1 MTTQQ
6 PHRRPGGRRRR
17 SRRGTVLGASAVAA
31 ALVAGG
37 VVVLASS
44 ASAAPLGA
52 VYTRTSGWDSGYTG
66 QYLVTNPADQ
76 AIEDW
81 TLTFDLPA
89 GAKID
94 SLWNATFTAEGG
106 HITVRPESWSK
117 RLEPGR
123 SVVVGY
129 VAQGTGAAQAEPGNC
144 LINKTSCK
152 AGDGTAPT
160 PSGRPTGT
168 ATASASASPS
178 ASVPATA
185 TASASA
191 TATATATGTARP
203 TTGAPSP
210 TGTAT
215 VRPTAPVT
223 PTPSATTTAT
233 AAPTTPVPTTPAPT
247 ATATGTPAPAG
258 GGRFAP
264 YVDTSLYPPYDLV
277 ATAKATGVKDF
288 TLAFVVS
295 GGGCTPKWG
304 GVTELADDAVAA
316 RIGALRA
323 IGGDVRVSF
332 GGANGSE
339 LALACSSVAD
349 LTAVYQRTVDAFGL
363 TRLDFDVEGGAIA
376 NSAAN
381 TRRAQAVAQLQ
392 KNAAAKGK
400 ALDVSFTLPALPSG
414 LTQEGVNLVAD
425 AKNNGVAIGAVNI
438 MAMDYGDGVAPDPQG
453 RMGTYAIAAAT
464 ATQAQVKSV
473 LGLDDAAAW
482 RRVAVTPMIGVN
494 DVASEIFTV
503 ADAKQLA
510 EFARSKHLAW
520 LAMWSGTRDKACE
533 GGAKAYADASCSSI
547 VQQPLDFTRA
557 LGAYTG

>member
-6 PHRRPGGRRRR
+6 PHRRQGGRRRR
-17 SRRGTVLGASAVAA
+17 SRKGLLIGASAVAA

-44 ASAAPLGA
+44 ASAASLGA
-52 VYTRTSGWDSGYTG
+52 VYSRTSSWDSGFTG
-66 QYLVTNPADQ
+66 QYLVTNPDGS

-81 TLTFDLPA
+81 TLSFDLPA
-89 GAKID
+89 GARID
-94 SLWNATFTAEGG
+94 SLWNATFTAEGQ
-106 HITVRPESWSK
+106 HITVRPEAWSK
-117 RLEPGR
+117 RLEAGK
-123 SVVVGY
+123 SIVVGF
-129 VAQGTGAAQAEPGNC
+129 VAQGSGAAQAEPGNC
-144 LINKTSCK
+144 LINKASCK
-152 AGDGTAPT
+152 PGDGTAPT
-160 PSGRPTGT
+160 PSGRPTT
-168 ATASASASPS
+168 TPTASPS
-178 ASVPATA
+178 
-185 TASASA
+185 ASASA
-191 TATATATGTARP
+191 TATAVPTPTATATA
-203 TTGAPSP
+203 TATGAPSP
-210 TGTAT
+210 TATAT
-215 VRPTAPVT
+215 PRPTTPAP
-223 PTPSATTTAT
+223 TAT
-233 AAPTTPVPTTPAPT
+233 ATATAVPTTPAPT

-258 GGRFAP
+258 GAGFAP

-304 GVTELADDAVAA
+304 GVSDLAADAVAA
-316 RIGALRA
+316 QIGALRA

-332 GGANGSE
+332 GGANGTE

-349 LTAVYQRTVDAFGL
+349 LTAVYQKTVDAYGL
-363 TRLDFDVEGGAIA
+363 TKVDFDVEGGAIA
-376 NSAAN
+376 NAAAN
-381 TRRAQAVAQLQ
+381 TRRAQAIVQLQ

-400 ALDVSFTLPALPSG
+400 ALDVSYTLPVLPSG

-438 MAMDYGDGVAPDPQG
+438 MAMDFGDGVAPNPQG
-453 RMGTYAIAAAT
+453 QMGKYAIAAAT

-482 RRVAVTPMIGVN
+482 RKVAVTPMIGVN
-494 DVASEIFTV
+494 DVASEVFTV

-510 EFARSKHLAW
+510 DFAKSKHLAW

>member
-6 PHRRPGGRRRR
+6 PPHRRPGGRRRR
-17 SRRGTVLGASAVAA
+17 SRKGMLLGASAVAA

-44 ASAAPLGA
+44 ASAASLGA
-52 VYTRTSGWDSGYTG
+52 VYSRTSSWDSGFTG
-66 QYLVTNPADQ
+66 QYLVTNPDSS

-81 TLTFDLPA
+81 TLSFDLPA
-89 GAKID
+89 GARID
-94 SLWNATFTAEGG
+94 SLWNATFTAEGQ
-106 HITVRPESWSK
+106 HITVRPEAWSK
-117 RLEPGR
+117 RLEAGR
-123 SVVVGY
+123 SIVVGF
-129 VAQGTGAAQAEPGNC
+129 VAQGSGAAQGEPGNC

-152 AGDGTAPT
+152 PGDGTAPT
-160 PSGRPTGT
+160 PSGRPTTT
-168 ATASASASPS
+168 ATASPS
-178 ASVPATA
+178 ASAPPTATA

-191 TATATATGTARP
+191 TATPTA
-203 TTGAPSP
+203 TGAPSP
-210 TGTAT
+210 TATAT
-215 VRPTAPVT
+215 PRPTTPAPT
-223 PTPSATTTAT
+223 ATATATTTA
-233 AAPTTPVPTTPAPT
+233 APTTPAPT

-258 GGRFAP
+258 GAGFSP
-264 YVDTSLYPPYDLV
+264 FVDTSLYPPYDLV
-277 ATAKATGVKDF
+277 ATAKATGVKHF
-288 TLAFVVS
+288 NLGFVVS

-304 GVTELADDAVAA
+304 GVSDLAADAVAA
-316 RIGALRA
+316 QIGALRA
-323 IGGDVRVSF
+323 IGGDVRASF

-349 LTAVYQRTVDAFGL
+349 LAAVYQKTVDAYGL
-363 TRLDFDVEGGAIA
+363 TKVDFDVEGGAIA
-376 NSAAN
+376 NTAAN

-400 ALDVSFTLPALPSG
+400 TLEVSFTLPVLPSG
-414 LTQEGVNLVAD
+414 LTQEGVNLIAD
-425 AKNNGVAIGAVNI
+425 AKNNGVAIDAVNI
-438 MAMDYGDGVAPDPQG
+438 MAMDFGDGVAPNPQG
-453 RMGTYAIAAAT
+453 QMGKYAIAAAT

-482 RRVAVTPMIGVN
+482 HKVAVTPMIGVN
-494 DVASEIFTV
+494 DVASEVFTV

-510 EFARSKHLAW
+510 DFAKSKHLAW

-547 VQQPLDFTRA
+547 VQQPLDFTRT

>member
-17 SRRGTVLGASAVAA
+17 SRKGAVLGASAVAA

-44 ASAAPLGA
+44 ASAASLGA
-52 VYTRTSGWDSGYTG
+52 VYTRTSSWDSGYTG
-66 QYLVTNPADQ
+66 QYLVTNPADR

-123 SVVVGY
+123 SVVVGF
-129 VAQGTGAAQAEPGNC
+129 VAQGAGAAQAEPGHC
-144 LINKTSCK
+144 LINKTSCTT
-152 AGDGTAPT
+152 GDGTAPT
-160 PSGRPTGT
+160 PSGRPTGGAT
-168 ATASASASPS
+168 ASPTASASPSTTASASAS
-178 ASVPATA
+178 A
-185 TASASA
+185 TASG
-191 TATATATGTARP
+191 TATVRP

-215 VRPTAPVT
+215 TRPTTPAPTATATATGTVT
-223 PTPSATTTAT
+223 PTGPA
-233 AAPTTPVPTTPAPT
+233 PTTPAPT
-247 ATATGTPAPAG
+247 ATATGTPAPVG
-258 GGRFAP
+258 GARFAP

-304 GVTELADDAVAA
+304 GVSDLAADAVAA
-316 RIGALRA
+316 QIGALRA

-349 LTAVYQRTVDAFGL
+349 LTAVYQRTVDAYGL

-376 NSAAN
+376 NAAAN

-438 MAMDYGDGVAPDPQG
+438 MAMDFGDGVAPDPQG
-453 RMGTYAIAAAT
+453 QMGKYAIAAAT

-494 DVASEIFTV
+494 DVASEVFTV

-510 EFARSKHLAW
+510 EFAKSKHLAW

>member
-1 MTTQQ
+1 MTTQ
-6 PHRRPGGRRRR
+6 PNRRPGRRRR
-17 SRRGTVLGASAVAA
+17 SRKGTVIGASAVAA

-44 ASAAPLGA
+44 ASAASLGA
-52 VYTRTSGWDSGYTG
+52 VYSRTSTWDAGYTG
-66 QYLVTNPADQ
+66 QYLVTNPDSG

-81 TLTFDLPA
+81 TLSFDLPA

-94 SLWNATFTAEGG
+94 SLWNATFSATGQ
-106 HITVRPESWSK
+106 HITVKPESWNK

-123 SVVVGY
+123 SVVVGF
-129 VAQGTGAAQAEPGNC
+129 VAQGSGAAQGEPGNC
-144 LINKTSCK
+144 LINNVSCK

-160 PSGRPTGT
+160 PSGRPTT
-168 ATASASASPS
+168 SP
-178 ASVPATA
+178 
-185 TASASA
+185 SASA
-191 TATATATGTARP
+191 TATAVPTSATPTPTATAQP
-203 TTGAPSP
+203 TTAPPSP
-210 TGTAT
+210 TAT
-215 VRPTAPVT
+215 VK
-223 PTPSATTTAT
+223 
-233 AAPTTPVPTTPAPT
+233 PTTPAPTPTTVPTPT
-247 ATATGTPAPAG
+247 ATATGTPVPATG
-258 GGRFAP
+258 AGFAP
-264 YVDTSLYPPYDLV
+264 FVDTSLYPPYDLV
-277 ATAKATGVKDF
+277 ATAKASGVKNF

-295 GGGCTPKWG
+295 GGGCVPKWG
-304 GVTELADDAVAA
+304 GVSDLSADAVAA
-316 RIGALRA
+316 QIGALRA

-349 LTAVYQRTVDAFGL
+349 LTAVYQKTVDTFGL
-363 TRLDFDVEGGAIA
+363 TKIDFDVEGGAIG
-376 NSAAN
+376 NTAAN
-381 TRRAQAVAQLQ
+381 TRRAQSIAQLQ

-400 ALDVSFTLPALPSG
+400 ALDVSYTLPALPSG

-438 MAMDYGDGVAPDPQG
+438 MAMDFGDGVAPNPQG
-453 RMGTYAIAAAT
+453 QMGKYAIAAAT

-473 LGLDDAAAW
+473 LGLDDASAW
-482 RRVAVTPMIGVN
+482 RKVAVTPMIGVN

-510 EFARSKHLAW
+510 DFATAKHLAW
-520 LAMWSGTRDKACE
+520 LAMWSGTRDKACD

-557 LGAYTG
+557 LGAYAG

>member
-1 MTTQQ
+1 MTTQ
-6 PHRRPGGRRRR
+6 PNRRPGRRRR
-17 SRRGTVLGASAVAA
+17 SRKGVVLGASAVAA

-44 ASAAPLGA
+44 ASAASLGA
-52 VYTRTSGWDSGYTG
+52 VYSRTSTWDAGYTG
-66 QYLVTNPADQ
+66 QYLVSNPDGS
-76 AIEDW
+76 AIENW

-94 SLWNATFTAEGG
+94 SLWNATFSAEGQ
-106 HITVRPESWSK
+106 HITVKPESWNK
-117 RLEPGR
+117 RLEPGK
-123 SVVVGY
+123 SVVVGF
-129 VAQGTGAAQAEPGNC
+129 VAQGAGAAQAEPGNC
-144 LINKTSCK
+144 LINNVSCK

-160 PSGRPTGT
+160 PSGRPTSTPTTSPT
-168 ATASASASPS
+168 ATTAP
-178 ASVPATA
+178 TA
-185 TASASA
+185 TP
-191 TATATATGTARP
+191 TATATAKP
-203 TTGAPSP
+203 TTAPPSP
-210 TGTAT
+210 T
-215 VRPTAPVT
+215 
-223 PTPSATTTAT
+223 AT
-233 AAPTTPVPTTPAPT
+233 AKPTTPAPT
-247 ATATGTPAPAG
+247 ATTTPAPTPTTTGAPVPAAG
-258 GGRFAP
+258 AGFAP

-277 ATAKATGVKDF
+277 ATAKATGVKNF
-288 TLAFVVS
+288 NLAFVVS

-304 GVTELADDAVAA
+304 GVSDLAADAVAA
-316 RIGALRA
+316 QIGALRA
-323 IGGDVRVSF
+323 AGGDVRVSF

-349 LTAVYQRTVDAFGL
+349 LTAVYQKTVDAFGL
-363 TRLDFDVEGGAIA
+363 TKVDFDVEGGAIS
-376 NSAAN
+376 NTAAN
-381 TRRAQAVAQLQ
+381 TRRAQAIAQLQ
-392 KNAAAKGK
+392 RNAATKGK

-438 MAMDYGDGVAPDPQG
+438 MAMDFGDGVAPNPQG
-453 RMGTYAIAAAT
+453 QMGKYAIAAAT

-473 LGLDDAAAW
+473 LGVDDAAAW
-482 RRVAVTPMIGVN
+482 RKVAVTPMIGVN

-510 EFARSKHLAW
+510 DFATSKHLAW

-557 LGAYTG
+557 LGAYAG

>member
-6 PHRRPGGRRRR
+6 PHRRQGGRRRR
-17 SRRGTVLGASAVAA
+17 SRKGMLIGASAVAA

-44 ASAAPLGA
+44 ASAASLGA
-52 VYTRTSGWDSGYTG
+52 VYSRTSSWDSGFTG
-66 QYLVTNPADQ
+66 QYLVTNPDSS

-81 TLTFDLPA
+81 TLSFDLPA
-89 GAKID
+89 GARID
-94 SLWNATFTAEGG
+94 SLWNATFTAEGQ
-106 HITVRPESWSK
+106 HITVRPEAWSK
-117 RLEPGR
+117 RLEAGK
-123 SVVVGY
+123 SIVVGF
-129 VAQGTGAAQAEPGNC
+129 VAQGSGAAQSEPGNC
-144 LINKTSCK
+144 LINKASCK
-152 AGDGTAPT
+152 PGDGTAPT
-160 PSGRPTGT
+160 PSGRPTTT
-168 ATASASASPS
+168 ATASPS
-178 ASVPATA
+178 ASATP
-185 TASASA
+185 TAAPTPTA
-191 TATATATGTARP
+191 TATATATG
-203 TTGAPSP
+203 APSP
-210 TGTAT
+210 TATAT
-215 VRPTAPVT
+215 PRPTTPAP
-223 PTPSATTTAT
+223 TAT
-233 AAPTTPVPTTPAPT
+233 ATATAVPTTPAPT

-258 GGRFAP
+258 GAGFAP

-304 GVTELADDAVAA
+304 GVSDLAADAVAA
-316 RIGALRA
+316 QIGALRA

-332 GGANGSE
+332 GGANGTE
-339 LALACSSVAD
+339 LALACSSAAD
-349 LTAVYQRTVDAFGL
+349 LAAVYQKTVDAYGL
-363 TRLDFDVEGGAIA
+363 TKVDFDVEGGAIA
-376 NSAAN
+376 NTAAN
-381 TRRAQAVAQLQ
+381 TRRAQAIAQLQ

-400 ALDVSFTLPALPSG
+400 ALDVSYTLPALPSG

-438 MAMDYGDGVAPDPQG
+438 MAMDFGDGVAPNPQG
-453 RMGTYAIAAAT
+453 QMGKYAIAAAT

-482 RRVAVTPMIGVN
+482 RKVAVTPMIGVN
-494 DVASEIFTV
+494 DVASEVFTV

-510 EFARSKHLAW
+510 DFAKSKHLAW